1 MPSSNH
7 GEEMHLVVFGPLRAP
22 FQRHGQ
28 DLLAFGVKV
37 SFYALGG
44 GFDEAKLFRRQRVE
58 PPSHD

>member
-7 GEEMHLVVFGPLRAP
+7 GEEMHLVVFGPVRAP

-37 SFYALGG
+37 SFYALGC
-44 GFDEAKLFRRQRVE
+44 GFDEAKLFRRQRV
-58 PPSHD
+58 